1 MYCCNK
7 IFVKTQTTGDTSRV
21 ISPKSRTEHVT
32 CVCSAREERQLVF
45 RKFNPP
51 GNGLSIS
58 LKKYNFRFIFSC
70 HLYQIVCQCRIFVKD
85 RQKSELSFF
94 KLIKSHYHNG

>member
-1 MYCCNK
+1 MYCCNN

-58 LKKYNFRFIFSC
+58 LK
-70 HLYQIVCQCRIFVKD
+70 RI
-85 RQKSELSFF
+85 
-94 KLIKSHYHNG
+94 

>member
-32 CVCSAREERQLVF
+32 CVCNSAREERQLVF

-58 LKKYNFRFIFSC
+58 LK
-70 HLYQIVCQCRIFVKD
+70 RI
-85 RQKSELSFF
+85 
-94 KLIKSHYHNG
+94 

>member
-32 CVCSAREERQLVF
+32 CVCSACEERQLVF

-51 GNGLSIS
+51 RQRAVNIIKKNIIS
-58 LKKYNFRFIFSC
+58 
-70 HLYQIVCQCRIFVKD
+70 V
-85 RQKSELSFF
+85 LSFHVTCIRLF
-94 KLIKSHYHNG
+94 VSAESS

>member
-32 CVCSAREERQLVF
+32 CVCSAREERF

-51 GNGLSIS
+51 RQRAVNIIKKNIIS
-58 LKKYNFRFIFSC
+58 
-70 HLYQIVCQCRIFVKD
+70 V
-85 RQKSELSFF
+85 LSFHVTCIRLF
-94 KLIKSHYHNG
+94 VSAESS